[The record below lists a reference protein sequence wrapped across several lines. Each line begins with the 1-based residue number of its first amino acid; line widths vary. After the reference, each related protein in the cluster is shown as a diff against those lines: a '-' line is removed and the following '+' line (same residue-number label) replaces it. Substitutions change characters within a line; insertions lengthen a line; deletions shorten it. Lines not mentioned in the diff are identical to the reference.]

1 VSGRAERARCAFS
14 GVPTR
19 LTAALVEAK
28 SAIRVWYS
36 EKNTP
41 HAAAAWRMSGACAR
55 HVLSRIP
62 EMDEAHRHAFAP
74 HVSSGYA
81 AQQHA
86 QPVHGQHAQPVTR
99 KNPHC
104 RPHPFPGTPVITPV
118 EAMAAR
124 GAGSALRTSLPCA
137 VTRPHTAARSE
148 GEMPYQSTCHDKP
161 CARCGTTLTTSMI
174 VRDALCWH
182 EGARLLANAARMT
195 RAVHPPVFISAQHSW
210 VISGPTN
217 ARPVAAIDCHCI

>member
-1 VSGRAERARCAFS
+1 M
-14 GVPTR
+14 
-19 LTAALVEAK
+19 
-28 SAIRVWYS
+28 WYG

-41 HAAAAWRMSGACAR
+41 HAAAAWRMAGACAR
-55 HVLSRIP
+55 HVLSRMP

-182 EGARLLANAARMT
+182 EGARLLANAAPYDTGCPSSR
-195 RAVHPPVFISAQHSW
+195 VHLC
-210 VISGPTN
+210 
-217 ARPVAAIDCHCI
+217 AAFLGNLWTHQRTASRCNRLPLHIGKNVLALGDLRCGSV

>member
-1 VSGRAERARCAFS
+1 MYE
-14 GVPTR
+14 P
-19 LTAALVEAK
+19 
-28 SAIRVWYS
+28 
-36 EKNTP
+36 
-41 HAAAAWRMSGACAR
+41 
-55 HVLSRIP
+55 
-62 EMDEAHRHAFAP
+62 HRHAFAP

-81 AQQHA
+81 TQ
-86 QPVHGQHAQPVTR
+86 QHAQPVTR

-124 GAGSALRTSLPCA
+124 VAGSALRTSLPCA
-137 VTRPHTAARSE
+137 VTRLHTAARSE

-161 CARCGTTLTTSMI
+161 YARCGTTLITSMI

-195 RAVHPPVFISAQHSW
+195 RAVHPPVFLYAQHPW

-217 ARPVAAIDCHCI
+217 ARPAAAIDCHFL